1 MVEGA
6 THSLKAR
13 ILSLIMICACCCTV
27 EGTREDAN
35 LALDTSV
42 QFYVVMGMAAVGKAC
57 VGFGLEFRL
66 TWNARVESRHARR
79 LRRLQEAVGEEINH
93 QLADMGPPG
102 SARLH
107 NQEAVETPPPIRR
120 RVWASDVVEI
130 VSPPRER
137 PSAPTRVG
145 PTSTTTST
153 RVPSSSTP
161 RGTQSTAM
169 ARGTMVMS
177 GHHRDALISAEDTAT
192 QVDDLGFVYLP
203 PEPAVARLEIR
214 EVFPDEYYMTQHGAH
229 AHAPRN
235 CWGLRNASN
244 VVTRRLC
251 ECCRSNE
258 GRSLYDRQT

>member
-27 EGTREDAN
+27 EGTRRDAN
-35 LALDTSV
+35 
-42 QFYVVMGMAAVGKAC
+42 GMAAVTLWLCGKAC
-57 VGFGLEFRL
+57 VGRG
-66 TWNARVESRHARR
+66 VESRRARR

-93 QLADMGPPG
+93 QSADMGPHG

-120 RVWASDVVEI
+120 RALASDVVEI

-137 PSAPTRVG
+137 PSASTRVG

-161 RGTQSTAM
+161 HGAQSAAM
-169 ARGTMVMS
+169 ARGTMAMS
-177 GHHRDALISAEDTAT
+177 GHHRDALISTEDAAT
-192 QVDDLGFVYLP
+192 QVDDLGFAYLP

-214 EVFPDEYYMTQHGAH
+214 EVFPDEYYMTQHGARVH
-229 AHAPRN
+229 VHRN
-235 CWGLRNASN
+235 CWGLRNASS

-251 ECCRSNE
+251 ECCRNNE